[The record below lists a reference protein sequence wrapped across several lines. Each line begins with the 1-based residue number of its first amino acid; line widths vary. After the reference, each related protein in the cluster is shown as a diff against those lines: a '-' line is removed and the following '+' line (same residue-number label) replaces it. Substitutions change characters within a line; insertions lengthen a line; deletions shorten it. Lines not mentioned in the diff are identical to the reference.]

1 MEKYLRYEDVMHAV
15 LHHEGQAT
23 VAVVQ
28 DLKPAAVIP
37 IDFIK
42 QEIQSYYNKQESIQG
57 FASTLVEI
65 SIKTLEKLLRDY
77 NEEGKKGK

>member
-23 VAVVQ
+23 VAAVQ
-28 DLKPAAVIP
+28 DLKPVAVIP

-77 NEEGKKGK
+77 NEYNKKGK

>member
-1 MEKYLRYEDVMHAV
+1 MEKYLRYKDVMHAV
-15 LHHEGQAT
+15 LHHEGQAAV
-23 VAVVQ
+23 VAVQ

-42 QEIQSYYNKQESIQG
+42 EEIQSYYNKYGDVHG
-57 FASTLVEI
+57 FTGTFVEI

-77 NEEGKKGK
+77 EEGRNE

>member
-1 MEKYLRYEDVMHAV
+1 MEKYLKYNEVMHAV
-15 LHHEGQAT
+15 LHNNGQAT
-23 VAVVQ
+23 VAAVQ
-28 DLKPAAVIP
+28 DLKLAAVIP

-42 QEIQSYYNKQESIQG
+42 QEIQSYYNKQENVQG

-77 NEEGKKGK
+77 EEEKNE